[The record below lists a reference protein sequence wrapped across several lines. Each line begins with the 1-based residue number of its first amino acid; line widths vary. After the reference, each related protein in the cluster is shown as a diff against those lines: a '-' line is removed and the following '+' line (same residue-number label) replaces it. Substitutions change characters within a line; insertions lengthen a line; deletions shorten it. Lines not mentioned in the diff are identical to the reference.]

1 MNFIILRKVL
11 LVGIGLF
18 MMAGFLPAKSND
30 VMTEKDVALGCIFI
44 TCLEKTVCNEALGN
58 AEFAADFSEAM
69 EAMLCD

>member
-1 MNFIILRKVL
+1 MKKLVL
-11 LVGIGLF
+11 AGIGLF

-30 VMTEKDVALGCIFI
+30 VAYGCVFI
-44 TCLEKTVCNEALGN
+44 TCIEKTVCNEALGN